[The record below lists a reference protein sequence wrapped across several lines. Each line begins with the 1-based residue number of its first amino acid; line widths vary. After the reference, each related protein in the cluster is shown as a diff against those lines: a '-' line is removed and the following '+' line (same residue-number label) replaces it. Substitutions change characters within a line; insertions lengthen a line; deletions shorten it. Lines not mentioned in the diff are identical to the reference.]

1 MDFLSRAILSGA
13 MAKRQSA
20 AKSIPED
27 PAASL
32 QARIGYTFRD
42 ANLLRLALTHSSL
55 AFEQGEAAGRSEP
68 NRTTED
74 NEQLEFLGDAVVGL
88 VITEL
93 LCRHFPERREGDLT
107 RMRAMLV
114 SGKSMGEAGVR
125 LQLGAALHLGRGED
139 ASGGRTKNA
148 LLADAVEALTAAI
161 YLDAGRGK
169 SLPGLAMSAP
179 VAGLKAAAAFVERE
193 LFTPHLE
200 ALKAAA
206 KQGARFGGVV
216 GDWKSALQELLQ
228 ARGAGQPHYRT
239 VEETG
244 NDHNKRFRVEVM
256 LREDVLAEGEGTN
269 KKAAQ
274 QAAAR
279 LAYDRAAPAVHEAAA
294 KENAV
299 SPSESGSETA

>member
-1 MDFLSRAILSGA
+1 
-13 MAKRQSA
+13 MAKRQSKA
-20 AKSIPED
+20 AKVNPADGVDASAPVD
-27 PAASL
+27 PAAAL
-32 QARIGYTFRD
+32 QARIRYTFHD
-42 ANLLRLALTHSSL
+42 ENLLRLALTHSSL
-55 AFEQGEAAGRSEP
+55 AFEQGEAAGRNEP

-114 SGKSMGEAGVR
+114 SGKGMGEAGVR

-161 YLDAGRGK
+161 YLDAGR
-169 SLPGLAMSAP
+169 SRSAA
-179 VAGLKAAAAFVERE
+179 AGLKAAAGFVERE
-193 LFTPHLE
+193 LFAPHL
-200 ALKAAA
+200 ADLQAAA

-239 VEETG
+239 AEETG
-244 NDHNKRFRVEVM
+244 SDHNKRFRVEV
-256 LREDVLAEGEGTN
+256 LLHEEVLAEGEGTS
-269 KKAAQ
+269 KKTAQ

-279 LAYDRAAPAVHEAAA
+279 LAYDRIAPPPGEAAPA
-294 KENAV
+294 
-299 SPSESGSETA
+299 PESGSEGL

>member
-1 MDFLSRAILSGA
+1 
-13 MAKRQSA
+13 MAKRQNIA
-20 AKSIPED
+20 TNGPLPLPED
-27 PAASL
+27 PAAAL

-42 ANLLRLALTHSSL
+42 AGLLRLALTHSSL
-55 AFEQGEAAGRSEP
+55 AFEQGEASGRSEP

-88 VITEL
+88 VVTEL
-93 LCRHFPERREGDLT
+93 LCRHFPDRREGDLT

-125 LQLGAALHLGRGED
+125 LQLGAALNLGRGED

-169 SLPGLAMSAP
+169 ASAGAAMSAP
-179 VAGLKAAAAFVERE
+179 AAGLKAAATFIERE
-193 LFTPHLE
+193 LFAPHVE
-200 ALKAAA
+200 ALRAAA

-216 GDWKSALQELLQ
+216 GDWKSALQEVLQ

-239 VEETG
+239 AEETG
-244 NDHNKRFRVEVM
+244 NDHNKRFRVEV
-256 LREDVLAEGEGTN
+256 LLGEDVLAEGEGSS

-274 QAAAR
+274 QVAAH
-279 LAYDRAAPAVHEAAA
+279 LAYERVAPTSTGNEVASTA
-294 KENAV
+294 
-299 SPSESGSETA
+299 ESDLESA

>member
-1 MDFLSRAILSGA
+1 MSTPADL
-13 MAKRQSA
+13 
-20 AKSIPED
+20 ED
-27 PAASL
+27 PVATL

-93 LCRHFPERREGDLT
+93 LCRHFPDRREGDLT

-114 SGKSMGEAGVR
+114 SGKSMAEAGVR
-125 LQLGAALHLGRGED
+125 LQLGNALHLGRGED

-169 SLPGLAMSAP
+169 PGASA
-179 VAGLKAAAAFVERE
+179 VNGLKAAASFVERE
-193 LFTPHLE
+193 LFTPHRD

-206 KQGARFGGVV
+206 SQGARFGGIV

-239 VEETG
+239 AEETG
-244 NDHNKRFRVEVM
+244 NDHNKRFRVEV
-256 LREDVLAEGEGTN
+256 LLNDDVLAEGEGTS

-279 LAYDRAAPAVHEAAA
+279 LAYDRVAPGTSGDSPPAA
-294 KENAV
+294 KPE
-299 SPSESGSETA
+299 GSCETA

>member
-1 MDFLSRAILSGA
+1 
-13 MAKRQSA
+13 MAKRQSTVA
-20 AKSIPED
+20 NSDSVIPED
-27 PAASL
+27 PATVL

-42 ANLLRLALTHSSL
+42 ASLLRLALTHSSL
-55 AFEQGEAAGRSEP
+55 AFEQGEATGRSEP

-93 LCRHFPERREGDLT
+93 LCRHFPDRREGDLT

-125 LQLGAALHLGRGED
+125 LQLGSALHLGRGEEG
-139 ASGGRTKNA
+139 SGGRTKNA

-169 SLPGLAMSAP
+169 SLAGAAMSAP
-179 VAGLKAAAAFVERE
+179 AAGLKAAATFVERE
-193 LFTPHLE
+193 LFAPHVD
-200 ALKAAA
+200 ALRAAA

-239 VEETG
+239 AEETG
-244 NDHNKRFRVEVM
+244 NDHNKRFRVEV
-256 LREDVLAEGEGTN
+256 LLGEEVLAEGEGLN

-274 QAAAR
+274 QVAAHI
-279 LAYDRAAPAVHEAAA
+279 AYDRIAPTAPGEEIASTA
-294 KENAV
+294 
-299 SPSESGSETA
+299 ESDRGTA

>member
-1 MDFLSRAILSGA
+1 
-13 MAKRQSA
+13 MAKRQSTTA
-20 AKSIPED
+20 NSTPVTPED
-27 PAASL
+27 PAAVL
-32 QARIGYTFRD
+32 QARIGYAFRD
-42 ANLLRLALTHSSL
+42 ADLLRLALTHSSL
-55 AFEQGEAAGRSEP
+55 AFEQAEASGRNEP

-93 LCRHFPERREGDLT
+93 LCRHFPDRREGDLT

-125 LQLGAALHLGRGED
+125 LQLGAALNLGRGED

-169 SLPGLAMSAP
+169 SLPGAAMSAP
-179 VAGLKAAAAFVERE
+179 AAGLKAAAAFVERE
-193 LFTPHLE
+193 LFAPHVA
-200 ALKAAA
+200 ALHAAA

-239 VEETG
+239 AEETG
-244 NDHNKRFRVEVM
+244 NDHNKRFRVEV
-256 LREDVLAEGEGTN
+256 LLGEDVLAEGEGSS

-274 QAAAR
+274 QAAAH
-279 LAYDRAAPAVHEAAA
+279 LAYDRIAPASAGDGTTPAA
-294 KENAV
+294 
-299 SPSESGSETA
+299 ESGLGAA